1 MADKEVVDLTA
12 AAAFGL
18 SDIFHIVQGG
28 NSREGSVQQIVDAVR
43 GAYSG
48 AMVKKSADETTA
60 NYSAGAMVP
69 WTAEVHDVGAYH
81 DNATNNSR
89 LTVPADGKYMV
100 GFTISVSLAAVGEY
114 VRAFVA
120 FNGSLSYDGVAGT
133 LLETTNAAV
142 NPSLCAVTGPIDCTA
157 GQYFES
163 WLDTEADTSI
173 TVLAATSNFWI
184 RRVP

>member
-1 MADKEVVDLTA
+1 MADKEISALTA
-12 AAAFGL
+12 ASALAL
-18 SDIFHIVQGG
+18 ADIAHVVQGG
-28 NSREGSVQQIVDAVR
+28 NSRKATVQQIVDAVR

-69 WTAEVHDVGAYH
+69 WTAEIHDVGGYH

-89 LTVPADGKYMV
+89 LTVPEDGKYIV

-120 FNGSLSYDGVAGT
+120 FNGSLSYDGIAGT

-173 TVLAATSNFWI
+173 SVLAASSNFWI